1 MQVPDVLLPLA
12 GSLSQCDWTATGI
25 ETPLRQRLP
34 RTWKRIPVLMTQDL
48 LASFPGQTAPDPAR
62 VAQSLRAS
70 PHAHRLLAH
79 ARKTGTLPA
88 PWLHPPTFRPIP
100 ALAALPLPRLTTPE
114 DLSDWLALPPDQLIR
129 FTDPHGLSARN
140 PTRFAR
146 HATAAQRQTVT
157 GLTVNAHVNIPR
169 DSYDR
174 LKATLH
180 HLARPEDPRRAD
192 PAFPAA
198 SRARSPGS
206 RP

>member
-1 MQVPDVLLPLA
+1 MRLDGNGHRNPSSPTLAPDLEAHPGTDDA
-12 GSLSQCDWTATGI
+12 GPAGQL
-25 ETPLRQRLP
+25 
-34 RTWKRIPVLMTQDL
+34 
-48 LASFPGQTAPDPAR
+48 PGQTAPDPAR
-62 VAQSLRAS
+62 IAQSLRAS

-146 HATAAQRQTVT
+146 HATAPP
-157 GLTVNAHVNIPR
+157 N
-169 DSYDR
+169 
-174 LKATLH
+174 
-180 HLARPEDPRRAD
+180 ARPS
-192 PAFPAA
+192 PA
-198 SRARSPGS
+198 
-206 RP
+206 

>member
-1 MQVPDVLLPLA
+1 MGRGFPGRIIARLTFGAGPSVGFTHHRPRRTGKVGPRFFMQVPDVFLPLA

-25 ETPLRQRLP
+25 ETHLRQRLP

-146 HATAAQRQTVT
+146 HATAPP
-157 GLTVNAHVNIPR
+157 N
-169 DSYDR
+169 
-174 LKATLH
+174 
-180 HLARPEDPRRAD
+180 ARPS
-192 PAFPAA
+192 PA
-198 SRARSPGS
+198 
-206 RP
+206 